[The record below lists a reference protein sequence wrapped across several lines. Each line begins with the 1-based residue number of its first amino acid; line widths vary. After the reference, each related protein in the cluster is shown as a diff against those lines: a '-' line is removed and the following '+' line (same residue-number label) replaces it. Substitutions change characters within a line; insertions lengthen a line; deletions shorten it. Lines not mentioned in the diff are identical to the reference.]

1 MKRKDNQL
9 HSTIMIFID
18 GVGIGKEDYENNP
31 FFKFGFRTFS
41 ENFGSIPH
49 LKNQKLSCENG
60 YLFPVDA
67 IMGVPDIPL
76 SGTGQTSIFCGVNAP
91 KILGKHFGPYPYST
105 LVPIIEEK
113 NIFNEFKRRRKKVS
127 FVNAYPKVFFDY
139 INSGRRRL
147 SVTSLSCLLT
157 GIRLNKIKDLH
168 QGRALSAEIDNR
180 RLVERMNYKLP
191 VIEPETAANR
201 LLRIGSQNHF
211 TLFEIFHTDHLGHG
225 RNIDWL
231 KYTTGVLDRF
241 LFHLTRKLN
250 KNMTLVVCSDH
261 GNFED
266 LSIKMHTLNPAIGM
280 VFGKYSSELSQKI
293 KTLADIKPAI
303 MEMYD

>member
-1 MKRKDNQL
+1 
-9 HSTIMIFID
+9 MIFID
-18 GVGIGKEDYENNP
+18 GVGIGKKDYENNP

-49 LKNQKLSCENG
+49 LDNKKLSASYG

-67 IMGVPDIPL
+67 RMGVPDIPL

-91 KILGKHFGPYPYST
+91 KLIGKHFGPYPYST
-105 LVPIIEEK
+105 LIPIIKEK
-113 NIFNEFKRRRKKVS
+113 NILREFKRRRKKVT

-139 INSGRRRL
+139 VNSGRRRL
-147 SVTSLSCLLT
+147 SVTTLSCLLT
-157 GIRLNKIKDLH
+157 GIKLNKISDLH
-168 QGRALSAEIDNR
+168 KGRALSAEIDNR
-180 RLVERMNYKLP
+180 RLTERMNYKLP
-191 VIEPETAANR
+191 VIKPETAADR
-201 LLRIGSQNHF
+201 LLRLGSRNHF

-231 KYTTGVLDRF
+231 EYTTGILDRF
-241 LFHLTRKLN
+241 LFHLTKNLSS
-250 KNMTLVVCSDH
+250 NMTLIVCSDH

-266 LSIKMHTLNPAIGM
+266 LSIKMHTLNPALGM
-280 VFGKYSSELSQKI
+280 TFGKNSLMLAKKI
-293 KTLADIKPAI
+293 KNLADIKPAI

>member
-1 MKRKDNQL
+1 M
-9 HSTIMIFID
+9 HSTIMIFMD

-31 FFKFGFRTFS
+31 FFKFGFKTFS

-49 LKNQKLSCENG
+49 LKNQKLSCESG

-67 IMGVPDIPL
+67 SMGVPDIPL

-105 LVPIIEEK
+105 LVPIIKEK
-113 NIFNEFKRRRKKVS
+113 NIFKEFKRRRKKVN

-147 SVTSLSCLLT
+147 SVTTLSCLLT
-157 GIRLNKIKDLH
+157 GIRLNKIRDLH

-191 VIEPETAANR
+191 VIQPETAANR

-231 KYTTGVLDRF
+231 EYTTGILDRF
-241 LFHLTRKLN
+241 LLHLTRNLK
-250 KNMTLVVCSDH
+250 KNMTLIICSDH

-280 VFGKYSSELSQKI
+280 VFGKYSFELSQKI